1 MLPPMEVALRLDRLR
16 ARLDGAGCDALLVTS
31 TTNIGYLTG
40 FTGSA
45 GLLWV
50 DADRCVLVT
59 DGRYRDQAPQ
69 EVASAGVD
77 VEVQIAGADQ
87 RAVFTP
93 LVQRGTR
100 LGLEAGSATW
110 ADQRRFA
117 DWFSDAD
124 LVATAGLVEGLRE
137 IKDEGELARMEAA
150 ASIADSALA
159 EVWPMLE
166 TRPTEQEVASAL
178 DESMRR
184 RGASDRAF
192 ETIVAGGPNSARPHA
207 RPGSRPMTH
216 GDLVVCDMGAIVDGY
231 RSDMTRSTRIGGTG
245 TGREAEML
253 TVVLEAQVA
262 GMAAVADG
270 VPAAVVDAA
279 CRDVL
284 TSAGLG
290 DAFPHGTGHGV
301 GLDIHEGPAVYGS
314 ATATL
319 RSGQVVTVEP
329 GVYIAGVGGVRWEDT
344 VVVTEGGCRRL
355 TRSPSTV

>member
-1 MLPPMEVALRLDRLR
+1 MLPPMEVALRMDRLR

-87 RAVFTP
+87 RAVLTP

-159 EVWPMLE
+159 EATCGWLSISDISPKISPRS
-166 TRPTEQEVASAL
+166 TVAS
-178 DESMRR
+178 
-184 RGASDRAF
+184 
-192 ETIVAGGPNSARPHA
+192 
-207 RPGSRPMTH
+207 
-216 GDLVVCDMGAIVDGY
+216 
-231 RSDMTRSTRIGGTG
+231 TRSWFPDERKISTLPETTR
-245 TGREAEML
+245 
-253 TVVLEAQVA
+253 
-262 GMAAVADG
+262 
-270 VPAAVVDAA
+270 
-279 CRDVL
+279 
-284 TSAGLG
+284 
-290 DAFPHGTGHGV
+290 
-301 GLDIHEGPAVYGS
+301 
-314 ATATL
+314 
-319 RSGQVVTVEP
+319 
-329 GVYIAGVGGVRWEDT
+329 
-344 VVVTEGGCRRL
+344 
-355 TRSPSTV
+355 